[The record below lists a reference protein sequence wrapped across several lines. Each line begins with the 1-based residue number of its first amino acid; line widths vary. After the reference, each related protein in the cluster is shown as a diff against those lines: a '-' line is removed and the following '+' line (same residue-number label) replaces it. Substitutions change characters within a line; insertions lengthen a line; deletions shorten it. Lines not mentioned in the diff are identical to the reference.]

1 MRDWAAASPGGP
13 IESAQSGSAV
23 ALRSAAFPVREL
35 NRIVGLYDLATLDEL
50 APLYDGDSFWIALDP
65 EAGLDDALQARAFV
79 ADYAW
84 QKFERGLE
92 PADARTELRV
102 VDAESPADFGTPF
115 AQGYGLPPALGD
127 FAANVVGRP
136 CWHCFVAYDDGEPVG
151 YAYVHDLPRRDGSRQ
166 FLVYDVDV
174 AASHRR
180 RGVATELLEAV
191 ARPARAR
198 GVVEGFV
205 LTEPDNDAAN
215 GLYEKAGAICSEVVM
230 WDFTYAGD

>member
-1 MRDWAAASPGGP
+1 MQ
-13 IESAQSGSAV
+13 IEV
-23 ALRSAAFPVREL
+23 EPHIDRSFHV
-35 NRIVGLYDLATLDEL
+35 
-50 APLYDGDSFWIALDP
+50 
-65 EAGLDDALQARAFV
+65 
-79 ADYAW
+79 
-84 QKFERGLE
+84 
-92 PADARTELRV
+92 
-102 VDAESPADFGTPF
+102 
-115 AQGYGLPPALGD
+115 
-127 FAANVVGRP
+127 
-136 CWHCFVAYDDGEPVG
+136 VAYDDGEPVG
-151 YAYVHDLPRRDGSRQ
+151 YAYVHDLPRRDGGRQ

-191 ARPARAR
+191 AGLARAR